1 MTAEESRIK
10 DEAIEAFVRDFP
22 SSVITELLVHFDKK
36 TVVEFIN
43 IYSGK
48 VISIPSVNSIWI
60 SYRNRVIKEVLS
72 KENSK
77 AMRLM
82 LAERFG
88 LLPEDVSRIYSR
100 CIRRGITRVKIRSLK
115 RLVTIIIEK
124 NYRKYQKELNK
135 LDKDSN
141 DPEIL
146 YIIKELQQEFIKHCL
161 EDTREYLLFYGTLK
175 QYQWGKAIKFLIEKI
190 EELI

>member
-1 MTAEESRIK
+1 MKELPIK

-22 SSVITELLVHFDKK
+22 SSVITELLIHFDKK
-36 TVVEFIN
+36 TVVDFIS
-43 IYSGK
+43 IYSGR

-72 KENSK
+72 KENSR
-77 AMRLM
+77 ARRLM

-100 CIRRGITRVKIRSLK
+100 CIRRGVTRVKTRSLK
-115 RLVTIIIEK
+115 RLVTIIVEK
-124 NYRKYQKELNK
+124 NYRKYQRELNK

-146 YIIKELQQEFIKHCL
+146 YVIKELQQEFVKRCL
-161 EDTREYLLFYGTLK
+161 EDIREYLLFYGIIK
-175 QYQWGKAIKFLIEKI
+175 ENQWNRAIEFLIKKV